1 MALRKAGDN
10 RKSDMDEFL
19 SANIRKLWGT
29 KDTKCKVNP
38 YAAL

>member
-1 MALRKAGDN
+1 MALKEAGND

-19 SANIRKLWGT
+19 SASIKKLWGT

-38 YAAL
+38 NAAF